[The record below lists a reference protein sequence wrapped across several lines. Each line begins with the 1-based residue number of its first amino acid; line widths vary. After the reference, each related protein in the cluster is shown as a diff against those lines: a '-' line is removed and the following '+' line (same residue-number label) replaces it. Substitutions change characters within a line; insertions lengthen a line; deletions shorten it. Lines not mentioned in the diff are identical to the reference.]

1 MVPKNVLIAGL
12 ATALL
17 AWSGVSMADEYRP
30 DEFLTLDLAKAVLS
44 PKRLAPASDFEAAAV
59 EPRPDT
65 GSESAR
71 APVAPQA
78 QPDEP
83 KAHPDGVV
91 PKTDVVKTDTVKTH
105 IVKTR
110 VAHMRTAKPRD
121 VAEVT
126 PEKPR
131 GAVRTELAHVRTA
144 QPRGAARTRLA
155 HRHGNPLDAEAR
167 DTRIQV
173 WPCKSGG
180 ICDWQRAKN

>member
-1 MVPKNVLIAGL
+1 MVPKNVCVAVF

-17 AWSGVSMADEYRP
+17 AWSGVAMADEYRP

-59 EPRPDT
+59 EPRIDL
-65 GSESAR
+65 GSEGAQ
-71 APVAPQA
+71 APVAPTA
-78 QPDEP
+78 YSDEP
-83 KAHPDGVV
+83 KAHPDDVV
-91 PKTDVVKTDTVKTH
+91 PNTDTAVTR
-105 IVKTR
+105 IDPVKTR
-110 VAHMRTAKPRD
+110 VAHVRTAKPRG
-121 VAEVT
+121 VAHLT

-131 GAVRTELAHVRTA
+131 GAV
-144 QPRGAARTRLA
+144 RTRLA

>member
-1 MVPKNVLIAGL
+1 MVPKNVFVAVL

-17 AWSGVSMADEYRP
+17 AWSGVAMADEYRP

-44 PKRLAPASDFEAAAV
+44 SKRLAPASDFEAAAV
-59 EPRPDT
+59 EPRTDP
-65 GSESAR
+65 GSDVTR
-71 APVAPQA
+71 AQVAPNA

-83 KAHPDGVV
+83 QVHPDVVV
-91 PKTDVVKTDTVKTH
+91 PNIGKAN

-110 VAHMRTAKPRD
+110 VAHMR
-121 VAEVT
+121 

-131 GAVRTELAHVRTA
+131 GAVRTELADVRTA
-144 QPRGAARTRLA
+144 KPRGVVRTRLA

-180 ICDWQRAKN
+180 ICDWQRTKN